1 MGTCSAGQKATLFK
15 ELGFEATIAQGFWV
29 FCIVL
34 DFCSL
39 LSVLY
44 TTSCVT
50 GLIEHFQF
58 LCRGI
63 HCSIILSYRSQM

>member
-15 ELGFEATIAQGFWV
+15 ELAFEATIAQGFWV
-29 FCIVL
+29 FCIVW
-34 DFCSL
+34 DFYGL

-50 GLIEHFQF
+50 CPLEHFHFFVQGYT
-58 LCRGI
+58 L
-63 HCSIILSYRSQM
+63 